1 VRTSST
7 LRLSSSIPIN
17 FNPFP
22 VSVVSRES
30 LPPSSPRAT
39 DTDVREDRYG
49 RLTSTYETPR
59 PVWKVEVEREEVQ
72 AALKRGEIKGT
83 LGKI

>member
-1 VRTSST
+1 
-7 LRLSSSIPIN
+7 
-17 FNPFP
+17 
-22 VSVVSRES
+22 
-30 LPPSSPRAT
+30 
-39 DTDVREDRYG
+39 
-49 RLTSTYETPR
+49 LTSTYETPR